1 MMNMYEIVA
10 RLNEASKAYYNG
22 QDEIMSNKEWDSLF
36 DELKRMEAESGIIL
50 PDSPTQ
56 KVGAPLVKIKGLK
69 EERHEFPALSLDKT
83 QDFTEYE
90 QKIRKGMGD
99 RLCNSVVLMWK
110 MDGST
115 IQLTY
120 ENGRLL
126 KMATRGDNGEVG
138 YLVTHNASIVNE
150 LPLEIPYKGKLVV
163 RGECVMSYAE
173 FDRLKLED
181 DKYKNARNLANATIT
196 MLDTNE
202 ASKRELH
209 LRAFNLVYSSEFIS
223 DSFAGRLSFLQR
235 QGFGVVPYDLVN
247 IDYLQEAM
255 NLWTEKVEKYEF
267 PVDGLVT
274 AYDDARYADTLSST
288 NHHPHILRGYAFKW
302 QDKEV
307 ETTLRKVEWSPS
319 LNSLNPVAIFDSVE
333 LEGTTVSRA
342 SLHNVTY
349 LVQKGLH
356 VGNRITVYKANMII
370 PQVAKNLDKGTDT
383 KLPENIEELF
393 NTFDIPRKCPVCG
406 ADTTFKISDI
416 RIETDIEDGTEE
428 VKDKTVVLICTNPDC
443 SAKKLKKF
451 SRFVQRG
458 CMNIKGISEE
468 TIAKFIAKG
477 FIKEY
482 SDFYNLDRFKDEIV
496 AMDGFGEIMYQNI
509 IDAVNVSRNTDFVSL
524 INALGIPNIAKG
536 QAKIL
541 AKEYNSDV
549 NRFFKDI
556 YNRHCFSQ
564 VEGIGEILEGNLLDW
579 GNIYLRYIPWENDST
594 NMPKETNL
602 EVYRLLKELEIE
614 TPKGDSV
621 NSALNGKVFVIT
633 GKLEHFANR
642 DTLVEKIE
650 KLGGKVSGSVSA
662 KTSFLINNDVTSTS
676 GKNKKAKELNIP
688 IISEED
694 FLKMM

>member
-1 MMNMYEIVA
+1 M
-10 RLNEASKAYYNG
+10 
-22 QDEIMSNKEWDSLF
+22 
-36 DELKRMEAESGIIL
+36 
-50 PDSPTQ
+50 
-56 KVGAPLVKIKGLK
+56 GAPLVKIKGLK

-83 QDFTEYE
+83 QDVAEYE
-90 QKIRKGMGD
+90 QRIHKEKGD
-99 RLCNSVVLMWK
+99 RSCDAVVLMWK

-120 ENGRLL
+120 ENGKLQ
-126 KMATRGDNGEVG
+126 KMATRGDSGEVG
-138 YLVTHNASIVNE
+138 YLVTHNASIVKE
-150 LPLEIPYKGKLVV
+150 LPLEIPFTGKLVV

-173 FDRLKLED
+173 FNRLKLEN

-209 LRAFNLVYSSEFIS
+209 LRAFNLVYSSEHIS
-223 DSFAGRLSFLQR
+223 DSFSGRLSFLER
-235 QGFGVVPYDLVN
+235 QGFGVVPYDLVPMVELKN
-247 IDYLQEAM
+247 AM
-255 NLWTEKVEKYEF
+255 QRWTEKVANYEF

-274 AYDDARYADTLSST
+274 AYEDARFADTLSGT
-288 NHHPHILRGYAFKW
+288 NRYPNILRGYAFKW

-307 ETTLRKVEWSPS
+307 ETTLRKIEWSPS
-319 LNSLNPVAIFDSVE
+319 LNSLNPVAVFDSVE

-356 VGNRITVYKANMII
+356 IGNRITVYKANMII
-370 PQVAKNLDKGTDT
+370 PQVAKNLDMGADT
-383 KLPENIEELF
+383 MLPENMDELF
-393 NTFDIPRKCPVCG
+393 DAFDIPRKCPVCG
-406 ADTTFKISDI
+406 TDTTFKISD
-416 RIETDIEDGTEE
+416 ETEDIKE
-428 VKDKTVVLICTNPDC
+428 KTVVLICTNPDC

-556 YNRHCFSQ
+556 SNRHCFSQ
-564 VEGIGEILEGNLLDW
+564 IEGIGEILEGNLWDW
-579 GNIYLRYIPWENDST
+579 GNVYLRYIPFKDGAS
-594 NMPKETNL
+594 MPEGINT
-602 EVYRLLKELEIE
+602 EVYNLLKELQVE
-614 TPKGDSV
+614 TPTEDSS
-621 NSALNGKVFVIT
+621 NASLSGKVFVIT

-676 GKNKKAKELNIP
+676 GKNKKAKELHVP

-694 FLKMM
+694 LLKMM

>member
-1 MMNMYEIVA
+1 MMNMYEIVEK
-10 RLNEASKAYYNG
+10 LNEASKAYYNG
-22 QDEIMSNKEWDSLF
+22 QDEIMSNREWDSLF
-36 DELKRMEAESGIIL
+36 DELKRMEAESGIIH

-83 QDFTEYE
+83 QDVAEYE
-90 QKIRKGMGD
+90 QRIHKEKGD
-99 RLCNSVVLMWK
+99 RLCDAVVLMWK

-120 ENGRLL
+120 ENGKLQ
-126 KMATRGDNGEVG
+126 KMATRGDSGEVG
-138 YLVTHNASIVNE
+138 YLVTHNASIVKE
-150 LPLEIPYKGKLVV
+150 LPLEIPFTGKLVV

-173 FDRLKLED
+173 FNRLKLEN

-209 LRAFNLVYSSEFIS
+209 LRAFNLVYSSEHIS
-223 DSFAGRLSFLQR
+223 DSFSGRLSFLER
-235 QGFGVVPYDLVN
+235 QGFGVVPYDLVPMVELKN
-247 IDYLQEAM
+247 AM
-255 NLWTEKVEKYEF
+255 QRWTEKVANYEF

-274 AYDDARYADTLSST
+274 AYEDARFADTLSGT
-288 NHHPHILRGYAFKW
+288 NRYPNILRGYAFKW

-307 ETTLRKVEWSPS
+307 ETTLRKIEWSPS
-319 LNSLNPVAIFDSVE
+319 LNSLNPVAVFDSVE

-370 PQVAKNLDKGTDT
+370 PQVAKNLDMGADT
-383 KLPENIEELF
+383 ILPENMDELF
-393 NTFDIPRKCPVCG
+393 DKFDIPRKCPVCG
-406 ADTTFKISDI
+406 AETAFKITD
-416 RIETDIEDGTEE
+416 ETDG
-428 VKDKTVVLICTNPDC
+428 VKEKTVILTCTNPDC

-451 SRFVQRG
+451 ARFVQRG

-496 AMDGFGEIMYQNI
+496 AMDGFGETMYRNI

-564 VEGIGEILEGNLLDW
+564 IEGIGEILEGNLLDW

-676 GKNKKAKELNIP
+676 GKNKKAKELNVP

-694 FLKMM
+694 LLKMM

>member
-1 MMNMYEIVA
+1 MMNMYEIVEK
-10 RLNEASKAYYNG
+10 LNEASKAYYNG
-22 QDEIMSNKEWDSLF
+22 QDEIMSNREWDSLF

-83 QDFTEYE
+83 QDVAEYE
-90 QKIRKGMGD
+90 QRIHKEKGD
-99 RLCNSVVLMWK
+99 RLCDAVVLMWK

-120 ENGRLL
+120 ENGKLQ
-126 KMATRGDNGEVG
+126 KMATRGDSGEVG
-138 YLVTHNASIVNE
+138 YLVTHNASIVKE
-150 LPLEIPYKGKLVV
+150 LPLEIPFTGKLVV

-173 FDRLKLED
+173 FNRLKLEN

-209 LRAFNLVYSSEFIS
+209 LRAFNLVYSSEHIS
-223 DSFAGRLSFLQR
+223 DSFSGRLSFLER
-235 QGFGVVPYDLVN
+235 QGFGVVPYDLVPMVELKN
-247 IDYLQEAM
+247 AM
-255 NLWTEKVEKYEF
+255 QRWTEKVANYEF

-274 AYDDARYADTLSST
+274 AYEDARFADTLSGT
-288 NHHPHILRGYAFKW
+288 NRYPNILRGYAFKW

-307 ETTLRKVEWSPS
+307 ETTLRKIEWSPS
-319 LNSLNPVAIFDSVE
+319 LNSLNPVAVFDSVE

-370 PQVAKNLDKGTDT
+370 PQVAKNLDMGADT
-383 KLPENIEELF
+383 ILPENMDELF
-393 NTFDIPRKCPVCG
+393 DKFDIPRKCPVCG
-406 ADTTFKISDI
+406 ADTAFKITD
-416 RIETDIEDGTEE
+416 ETDG
-428 VKDKTVVLICTNPDC
+428 VKEKTVILTCTNPDC

-451 SRFVQRG
+451 ARFVQRG

-496 AMDGFGEIMYQNI
+496 AMDGFGETMYRNI

-524 INALGIPNIAKG
+524 INALGIPNFAKG

-556 YNRHCFSQ
+556 YNRHYFSQ
-564 VEGIGEILEGNLLDW
+564 IEGIGEILEGNLWDW

-614 TPKGDSV
+614 TPKGDSA

-662 KTSFLINNDVTSTS
+662 KTSFLINNDVASTS

>member
-1 MMNMYEIVA
+1 MMNMYEIVEK
-10 RLNEASKAYYNG
+10 LNEASKAYYNG
-22 QDEIMSNKEWDSLF
+22 QDEIMSNREWDSLF

-83 QDFTEYE
+83 QDVAEYE
-90 QKIRKGMGD
+90 QRIHKEKGD
-99 RLCNSVVLMWK
+99 RLCDAVVLMWK

-120 ENGRLL
+120 ENGKLQ
-126 KMATRGDNGEVG
+126 KMATRGDSGEVG
-138 YLVTHNASIVNE
+138 YLVTHNASIVKE
-150 LPLEIPYKGKLVV
+150 LPLEIPFTGKLVV

-173 FDRLKLED
+173 FNRLKLEN

-209 LRAFNLVYSSEFIS
+209 LRAFNLVYSSEHIC
-223 DSFAGRLSFLQR
+223 DSFSGRLSFLER
-235 QGFGVVPYDLVN
+235 QGFGVVPYDLVPMVELKN
-247 IDYLQEAM
+247 AM
-255 NLWTEKVEKYEF
+255 QRWTEKVANYEF

-274 AYDDARYADTLSST
+274 AYEDARFADTLSGT
-288 NHHPHILRGYAFKW
+288 NRYPNILRGYAFKW

-307 ETTLRKVEWSPS
+307 ETTLRKIEWSPS
-319 LNSLNPVAIFDSVE
+319 LNSLNPVAVFDSVE

-370 PQVAKNLDKGTDT
+370 PQVAKNLDMGADT
-383 KLPENIEELF
+383 ILPENMDELF
-393 NTFDIPRKCPVCG
+393 DKFDIPRKCPVCG
-406 ADTTFKISDI
+406 ADTAFKITD
-416 RIETDIEDGTEE
+416 ETDG
-428 VKDKTVVLICTNPDC
+428 VKEKTVILTCTNPDC

-451 SRFVQRG
+451 ARFVQRG

-496 AMDGFGEIMYQNI
+496 AMDGFGETMYRNI

-524 INALGIPNIAKG
+524 INALGIPNFAKG

-556 YNRHCFSQ
+556 YNRHYFSQ
-564 VEGIGEILEGNLLDW
+564 IEGIGEILEGNLWDW

-614 TPKGDSV
+614 TPKGDSA

-662 KTSFLINNDVTSTS
+662 KTSFLINNDVASTS

>member
-1 MMNMYEIVA
+1 
-10 RLNEASKAYYNG
+10 
-22 QDEIMSNKEWDSLF
+22 
-36 DELKRMEAESGIIL
+36 MEAESGIIH

-83 QDFTEYE
+83 QDVAEYE
-90 QKIRKGMGD
+90 QRIHKEKGD
-99 RLCNSVVLMWK
+99 RLCDAVVLMWK

-120 ENGRLL
+120 ENGKLQ
-126 KMATRGDNGEVG
+126 KMATRGDSGEVG
-138 YLVTHNASIVNE
+138 YLVTHNASIVKE
-150 LPLEIPYKGKLVV
+150 LPLEIPFTGKLVV

-173 FDRLKLED
+173 FNRLKLEN

-209 LRAFNLVYSSEFIS
+209 LRAFNLVYSSEHIS
-223 DSFAGRLSFLQR
+223 DSFSGRLSFLER
-235 QGFGVVPYDLVN
+235 QGFGVVPYDLVPMVELKN
-247 IDYLQEAM
+247 AM
-255 NLWTEKVEKYEF
+255 QRWTEKVANYEF

-274 AYDDARYADTLSST
+274 AYEDARFSDTLSGT
-288 NHHPHILRGYAFKW
+288 NRYPNILRGYAFKW

-307 ETTLRKVEWSPS
+307 ETTLRKIEWSPS
-319 LNSLNPVAIFDSVE
+319 LNSLNPVAVFDSVE

-370 PQVAKNLDKGTDT
+370 PQVAKNLDMGADT
-383 KLPENIEELF
+383 ILPENMDELF
-393 NTFDIPRKCPVCG
+393 DKFDIPRKCPVCG
-406 ADTTFKISDI
+406 AETAFKITD
-416 RIETDIEDGTEE
+416 ETDG
-428 VKDKTVVLICTNPDC
+428 VKEKTVILTCTNPDC

-451 SRFVQRG
+451 ARFVQRG

-496 AMDGFGEIMYQNI
+496 AMDGFGETMYRNI

-564 VEGIGEILEGNLLDW
+564 IEGIGEILEGNLLDW

-676 GKNKKAKELNIP
+676 GKNKKAKELNVP

-694 FLKMM
+694 LLKMM

>member
-1 MMNMYEIVA
+1 
-10 RLNEASKAYYNG
+10 
-22 QDEIMSNKEWDSLF
+22 
-36 DELKRMEAESGIIL
+36 
-50 PDSPTQ
+50 
-56 KVGAPLVKIKGLK
+56 
-69 EERHEFPALSLDKT
+69 
-83 QDFTEYE
+83 
-90 QKIRKGMGD
+90 
-99 RLCNSVVLMWK
+99 MWK

-120 ENGRLL
+120 ENGKLQ
-126 KMATRGDNGEVG
+126 KMATRGDSGEVG
-138 YLVTHNASIVNE
+138 YLVTHNASIVKE
-150 LPLEIPYKGKLVV
+150 LPLEIPFTGKLVV

-173 FDRLKLED
+173 FNRLKLEN

-209 LRAFNLVYSSEFIS
+209 LRAFNLVYSSEHIS
-223 DSFAGRLSFLQR
+223 DSFSGRLSFLER
-235 QGFGVVPYDLVN
+235 QGFGVVPYDLVPMVELKN
-247 IDYLQEAM
+247 AM
-255 NLWTEKVEKYEF
+255 QRWTEKVANYEF

-274 AYDDARYADTLSST
+274 AYEDARFADTLSGT
-288 NHHPHILRGYAFKW
+288 NRYPNILRGYAFKW

-307 ETTLRKVEWSPS
+307 ETTLRKIEWSPS
-319 LNSLNPVAIFDSVE
+319 LNSLNPVAVFDSVE

-370 PQVAKNLDKGTDT
+370 PQVAKNLDMGADT
-383 KLPENIEELF
+383 ILPENMDELF
-393 NTFDIPRKCPVCG
+393 DKFDIPRKCPVCG
-406 ADTTFKISDI
+406 AETAFKITD
-416 RIETDIEDGTEE
+416 ETDG
-428 VKDKTVVLICTNPDC
+428 VKEKTVILTCTNPDC

-451 SRFVQRG
+451 ARFVQRG

-496 AMDGFGEIMYQNI
+496 AMDGFGETMYRNI

-564 VEGIGEILEGNLLDW
+564 IEGIGEILEGNLLDW

-676 GKNKKAKELNIP
+676 GKNKKAKELNVP

-694 FLKMM
+694 LLKMM

>member
-1 MMNMYEIVA
+1 MMNMYEIVEK
-10 RLNEASKAYYNG
+10 LNEASKAYYNG
-22 QDEIMSNKEWDSLF
+22 QDEIMSNREWDSLF

-83 QDFTEYE
+83 QDVAEYE
-90 QKIRKGMGD
+90 QRIHKEKGD
-99 RLCNSVVLMWK
+99 RLCDAVVLMWK

-120 ENGRLL
+120 ENGKLQ
-126 KMATRGDNGEVG
+126 KMATRGDSGEVG
-138 YLVTHNASIVNE
+138 YLVTHNASIVKE
-150 LPLEIPYKGKLVV
+150 LPLEIPFTGKLVV

-173 FDRLKLED
+173 FNRLKLEN

-209 LRAFNLVYSSEFIS
+209 LRAFNLVYSSEHIS
-223 DSFAGRLSFLQR
+223 DSFSGRLSFLER
-235 QGFGVVPYDLVN
+235 QGFGVVPYDLVPMVELKN
-247 IDYLQEAM
+247 AM
-255 NLWTEKVEKYEF
+255 QRWTEKVANYEF

-274 AYDDARYADTLSST
+274 AYEDARFADTLSGT
-288 NHHPHILRGYAFKW
+288 NRYPNILRGYAFKW

-307 ETTLRKVEWSPS
+307 ETTLRKIEWSPS
-319 LNSLNPVAIFDSVE
+319 LNSLNPVAVFDSVE

-370 PQVAKNLDKGTDT
+370 PQVAKNLDMGADT
-383 KLPENIEELF
+383 ILPENMDELF
-393 NTFDIPRKCPVCG
+393 DKFDIPRKCPVCG
-406 ADTTFKISDI
+406 AETAFKITD
-416 RIETDIEDGTEE
+416 ETDG
-428 VKDKTVVLICTNPDC
+428 VKEKTVILTCTNPDC

-451 SRFVQRG
+451 ARFVQRG

-496 AMDGFGEIMYQNI
+496 AMDGFGETMYRNI

-556 YNRHCFSQ
+556 YIRHCFSQ
-564 VEGIGEILEGNLLDW
+564 IEGIGEILEGNLLDW

-676 GKNKKAKELNIP
+676 GKNKKAKELNVP

-694 FLKMM
+694 LLKMM

>member
-1 MMNMYEIVA
+1 
-10 RLNEASKAYYNG
+10 
-22 QDEIMSNKEWDSLF
+22 
-36 DELKRMEAESGIIL
+36 
-50 PDSPTQ
+50 
-56 KVGAPLVKIKGLK
+56 
-69 EERHEFPALSLDKT
+69 
-83 QDFTEYE
+83 
-90 QKIRKGMGD
+90 
-99 RLCNSVVLMWK
+99 

-120 ENGRLL
+120 ENGKLQ
-126 KMATRGDNGEVG
+126 KMATRGDSGEVG
-138 YLVTHNASIVNE
+138 YLVTHNASIVKE
-150 LPLEIPYKGKLVV
+150 LPLEIPFTGKLVV

-173 FDRLKLED
+173 FNRLKLEN

-209 LRAFNLVYSSEFIS
+209 LRAFNLVYSSEHIS
-223 DSFAGRLSFLQR
+223 DSFSGRLSFLER
-235 QGFGVVPYDLVN
+235 QGFGVVPYDLVPMVELKN
-247 IDYLQEAM
+247 AM
-255 NLWTEKVEKYEF
+255 QRWTEKVANYEF

-274 AYDDARYADTLSST
+274 AYEDARFADTLSGT
-288 NHHPHILRGYAFKW
+288 NRYPNILRGYAFKW

-307 ETTLRKVEWSPS
+307 ETTLRKIEWSPS
-319 LNSLNPVAIFDSVE
+319 LNSLNPVAVFDSVE

-370 PQVAKNLDKGTDT
+370 PQVAKNLDMGADT
-383 KLPENIEELF
+383 ILPENMDELF
-393 NTFDIPRKCPVCG
+393 DKFDIPRKCPVCG
-406 ADTTFKISDI
+406 AETAFKITD
-416 RIETDIEDGTEE
+416 ETDG
-428 VKDKTVVLICTNPDC
+428 VKEKTVILTCTNPDC

-451 SRFVQRG
+451 VRFVQRG

-496 AMDGFGEIMYQNI
+496 AMDGFGETMFRNI

-524 INALGIPNIAKG
+524 INALGIPNFAKG

-556 YNRHCFSQ
+556 YNRHYFSQ
-564 VEGIGEILEGNLLDW
+564 IEGIGEILEGNLWDW

-614 TPKGDSV
+614 TLEGDSA

-642 DTLVEKIE
+642 DALVEGIE

>member
-1 MMNMYEIVA
+1 MV
-10 RLNEASKAYYNG
+10 
-22 QDEIMSNKEWDSLF
+22 
-36 DELKRMEAESGIIL
+36 ELK
-50 PDSPTQ
+50 
-56 KVGAPLVKIKGLK
+56 
-69 EERHEFPALSLDKT
+69 
-83 QDFTEYE
+83 
-90 QKIRKGMGD
+90 
-99 RLCNSVVLMWK
+99 
-110 MDGST
+110 
-115 IQLTY
+115 
-120 ENGRLL
+120 
-126 KMATRGDNGEVG
+126 
-138 YLVTHNASIVNE
+138 NA
-150 LPLEIPYKGKLVV
+150 
-163 RGECVMSYAE
+163 M
-173 FDRLKLED
+173 
-181 DKYKNARNLANATIT
+181 
-196 MLDTNE
+196 
-202 ASKRELH
+202 
-209 LRAFNLVYSSEFIS
+209 
-223 DSFAGRLSFLQR
+223 QR
-235 QGFGVVPYDLVN
+235 
-247 IDYLQEAM
+247 
-255 NLWTEKVEKYEF
+255 WTEKVANYEF

-274 AYDDARYADTLSST
+274 AYEDARFADTLSGT
-288 NHHPHILRGYAFKW
+288 NRYPNILRGYAFKW

-307 ETTLRKVEWSPS
+307 ETTLRKIEWSPS
-319 LNSLNPVAIFDSVE
+319 LNSLNPVAVFDSVE

-370 PQVAKNLDKGTDT
+370 PQVAKNLDMGADT
-383 KLPENIEELF
+383 ILPENMDELF
-393 NTFDIPRKCPVCG
+393 DKFDIPRKCPVCG
-406 ADTTFKISDI
+406 AETAFKITD
-416 RIETDIEDGTEE
+416 ETDG
-428 VKDKTVVLICTNPDC
+428 VKEKTVILTCTNPDC

-451 SRFVQRG
+451 ARFVQRG

-496 AMDGFGEIMYQNI
+496 AMDGFGETMYRNI

-564 VEGIGEILEGNLLDW
+564 IEGIGEILEGNLLDW

-676 GKNKKAKELNIP
+676 GKNKKAKELNVP

-694 FLKMM
+694 LLKMM

>member
-1 MMNMYEIVA
+1 MMNMYEIVEK
-10 RLNEASKAYYNG
+10 LNEASKAYYNG
-22 QDEIMSNKEWDSLF
+22 QDEIMSNREWDSLF

-83 QDFTEYE
+83 QDVAEYE
-90 QKIRKGMGD
+90 QRIHKEKGD
-99 RLCNSVVLMWK
+99 RLCDAVVLMWK

-120 ENGRLL
+120 ENGKLQ
-126 KMATRGDNGEVG
+126 KMATRGDSGEVG
-138 YLVTHNASIVNE
+138 YLVTHNASIVKE
-150 LPLEIPYKGKLVV
+150 LPLEIPFTGKLVV

-173 FDRLKLED
+173 FNRLKLEN

-209 LRAFNLVYSSEFIS
+209 LRAFNLVYSSEHIS
-223 DSFAGRLSFLQR
+223 DSFSGRLSFLER
-235 QGFGVVPYDLVN
+235 QGFGVVPYDLVPMVELKN
-247 IDYLQEAM
+247 AM
-255 NLWTEKVEKYEF
+255 QRWTEKVANYEF

-274 AYDDARYADTLSST
+274 AYEDARFADTLSGT
-288 NHHPHILRGYAFKW
+288 NRYPNILRGYAFKW

-307 ETTLRKVEWSPS
+307 ETTLRKIEWSPS
-319 LNSLNPVAIFDSVE
+319 LNSLNPVAVFDSVE

-370 PQVAKNLDKGTDT
+370 PQVAKNLDMGADT
-383 KLPENIEELF
+383 ILPENMDELF
-393 NTFDIPRKCPVCG
+393 DKFDIPRKCPVCG
-406 ADTTFKISDI
+406 AETAFKITD
-416 RIETDIEDGTEE
+416 ETDG
-428 VKDKTVVLICTNPDC
+428 VKEKTVILTCTNPDC

-451 SRFVQRG
+451 ARFVQRG

-496 AMDGFGEIMYQNI
+496 AMDGFGETMYRNI

-564 VEGIGEILEGNLLDW
+564 IEGIGEILEGNLLDW

-676 GKNKKAKELNIP
+676 GKNKKAKELNVP

-694 FLKMM
+694 LLKMM

>member
-1 MMNMYEIVA
+1 MMNMYEIVEK
-10 RLNEASKAYYNG
+10 LNEASKAYYNG
-22 QDEIMSNKEWDSLF
+22 QDEIMSNREWDSLF

-83 QDFTEYE
+83 QDVAEYE
-90 QKIRKGMGD
+90 QRIHKEKGD
-99 RLCNSVVLMWK
+99 RLCDAVVLMWK

-115 IQLTY
+115 IQLT
-120 ENGRLL
+120 
-126 KMATRGDNGEVG
+126 
-138 YLVTHNASIVNE
+138 
-150 LPLEIPYKGKLVV
+150 
-163 RGECVMSYAE
+163 
-173 FDRLKLED
+173 
-181 DKYKNARNLANATIT
+181 YKNARNLANATIT

-209 LRAFNLVYSSEFIS
+209 LRAFNLVYSSEHIS
-223 DSFAGRLSFLQR
+223 DSFSGRLSFLER
-235 QGFGVVPYDLVN
+235 QGFGVVPYDLVPMVELKN
-247 IDYLQEAM
+247 AM
-255 NLWTEKVEKYEF
+255 QRWTEKVANYEF

-274 AYDDARYADTLSST
+274 AYEDARFADTLSGT
-288 NHHPHILRGYAFKW
+288 NRYPNILRGYAFKW

-307 ETTLRKVEWSPS
+307 ETTLRKIEWSPS
-319 LNSLNPVAIFDSVE
+319 LNSLNPVAVFDSVE

-370 PQVAKNLDKGTDT
+370 PQVAKNLDMGADT
-383 KLPENIEELF
+383 ILPENMDELF
-393 NTFDIPRKCPVCG
+393 DKFDIPRKCPVCG
-406 ADTTFKISDI
+406 AETAFKITD
-416 RIETDIEDGTEE
+416 ETDG
-428 VKDKTVVLICTNPDC
+428 VKEKTVILTCTNPDC

-451 SRFVQRG
+451 ARFVQRG

-496 AMDGFGEIMYQNI
+496 AMDCFGETMYRNI

-556 YNRHCFSQ
+556 YIRHCFSQ
-564 VEGIGEILEGNLLDW
+564 IEGIGEILEGNLLDW

-676 GKNKKAKELNIP
+676 GKNKKAKELNVP

-694 FLKMM
+694 LLKMM

>member
-1 MMNMYEIVA
+1 MMNMYEIVEK
-10 RLNEASKAYYNG
+10 LNEASKAYYNG
-22 QDEIMSNKEWDSLF
+22 QDEIMSNREWDSLF

-83 QDFTEYE
+83 QDVAEYE
-90 QKIRKGMGD
+90 QRIHKEKGD
-99 RLCNSVVLMWK
+99 RLCDAVVLMWK

-120 ENGRLL
+120 ENGKLQ
-126 KMATRGDNGEVG
+126 KMATRGDSGEVG
-138 YLVTHNASIVNE
+138 YLVTHNASIVKE
-150 LPLEIPYKGKLVV
+150 LPLEIPFTGKLVV

-173 FDRLKLED
+173 FNRLKLEN

-209 LRAFNLVYSSEFIS
+209 LRAFNLVYSSEHIS
-223 DSFAGRLSFLQR
+223 DSFSGRLSFLER
-235 QGFGVVPYDLVN
+235 QGFGVVPYDLVPMVELKN
-247 IDYLQEAM
+247 AM
-255 NLWTEKVEKYEF
+255 QRWTEKVANYEF
-267 PVDGLVT
+267 SVDGLVT
-274 AYDDARYADTLSST
+274 AYEDARFADTLSGT
-288 NHHPHILRGYAFKW
+288 NRYPNILRGYAFKW

-307 ETTLRKVEWSPS
+307 ETTLRKIEWSPS
-319 LNSLNPVAIFDSVE
+319 LNSLNPVAVFDSVE

-370 PQVAKNLDKGTDT
+370 PQVAKNLDMGADT
-383 KLPENIEELF
+383 ILPENMDELF
-393 NTFDIPRKCPVCG
+393 DKFDIPRKCPVCG
-406 ADTTFKISDI
+406 AETAFKITD
-416 RIETDIEDGTEE
+416 ETDG
-428 VKDKTVVLICTNPDC
+428 VKEKTVILTCTNPDC

-451 SRFVQRG
+451 ARFVQRG

-496 AMDGFGEIMYQNI
+496 AMDGFGETMYRNI

-524 INALGIPNIAKG
+524 INALGIPNFAKG

-556 YNRHCFSQ
+556 YNRHYFSQ
-564 VEGIGEILEGNLLDW
+564 IEGIGEILEGNLWDW

-614 TPKGDSV
+614 TLEGDSA

-642 DTLVEKIE
+642 DALVEGIE

>member
-1 MMNMYEIVA
+1 MMNMYEIVEK
-10 RLNEASKAYYNG
+10 LNEASKAYYNG
-22 QDEIMSNKEWDSLF
+22 QDEIMSNREWDSLF

-83 QDFTEYE
+83 QDVAEYE
-90 QKIRKGMGD
+90 QRIHKEKGD
-99 RLCNSVVLMWK
+99 RLCDAVVLMWK

-120 ENGRLL
+120 ENGKLQ
-126 KMATRGDNGEVG
+126 KMATRGDSGEVG
-138 YLVTHNASIVNE
+138 YLVTHNASIVKE
-150 LPLEIPYKGKLVV
+150 LPLEIPFTGKLVV
-163 RGECVMSYAE
+163 RGECIMSYAE
-173 FDRLKLED
+173 FNRLKLEN

-209 LRAFNLVYSSEFIS
+209 LRAFNLVYSSEHIS
-223 DSFAGRLSFLQR
+223 DSFSGRLSFLER
-235 QGFGVVPYDLVN
+235 QGFGVVPYDLVPMVELKN
-247 IDYLQEAM
+247 AM
-255 NLWTEKVEKYEF
+255 QRWTEKVANYEF

-274 AYDDARYADTLSST
+274 AYEDARFADTLSGT
-288 NHHPHILRGYAFKW
+288 NRYPNILRGYAFKW

-307 ETTLRKVEWSPS
+307 ETTLRKIEWSPS
-319 LNSLNPVAIFDSVE
+319 LNSLNPVAVFDSVE

-370 PQVAKNLDKGTDT
+370 PQVAKNLDMGADT
-383 KLPENIEELF
+383 ILPENMDELF
-393 NTFDIPRKCPVCG
+393 DKFDIPRKCPVCG
-406 ADTTFKISDI
+406 AETAFKITD
-416 RIETDIEDGTEE
+416 ETDG
-428 VKDKTVVLICTNPDC
+428 VKEKTVILTCTNPDC

-451 SRFVQRG
+451 ARFVQRG

-496 AMDGFGEIMYQNI
+496 AMDGFGETMYRNI

-564 VEGIGEILEGNLLDW
+564 IEGIGEILEGNLLDW

-676 GKNKKAKELNIP
+676 GKNKKAKELNVP

-694 FLKMM
+694 LLKMM